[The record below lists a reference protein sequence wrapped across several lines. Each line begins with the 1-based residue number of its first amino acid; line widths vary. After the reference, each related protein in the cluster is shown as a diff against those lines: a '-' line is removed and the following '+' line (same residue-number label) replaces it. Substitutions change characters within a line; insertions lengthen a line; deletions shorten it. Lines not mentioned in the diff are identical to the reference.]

1 MCRCRRPPLQRV
13 GQPDQGMAGTESE
26 GQYGVAVV
34 VPVNYQPGPLQP
46 AVESQAGQSG
56 HSWGG
61 LDQQVVKVG
70 EEGQGS

>member
-13 GQPDQGMAGTESE
+13 GEPDQRVGWTESE

-34 VPVNYQPGPLQP
+34 VPVNHQPGPLQP
-46 AVESQAGQSG
+46 AVESQAGQSRD
-56 HSWGG
+56 SWGG